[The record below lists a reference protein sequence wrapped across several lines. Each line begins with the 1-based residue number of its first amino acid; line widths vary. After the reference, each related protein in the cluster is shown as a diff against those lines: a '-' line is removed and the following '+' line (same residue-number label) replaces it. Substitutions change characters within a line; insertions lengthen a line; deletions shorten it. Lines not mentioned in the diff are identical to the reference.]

1 MNTREAMSEAIA
13 VLDAPGS
20 QGVGRTM
27 YLKTRWTKVEEPS
40 RSGRLLSRAGGQDTC
55 KRVYVRVR
63 PNHRRLQRYREAASH
78 CQPQILGVVA
88 CCGVVWWRYRSHNRT
103 F

>member
-1 MNTREAMSEAIA
+1 MQDLDMNTRKAMSEAIA

-55 KRVYVRVR
+55 KRVYLDPGFLATWGPVLRS
-63 PNHRRLQRYREAASH
+63 LSLGKIQLDSK
-78 CQPQILGVVA
+78 IL
-88 CCGVVWWRYRSHNRT
+88 HN
-103 F
+103 

>member
-1 MNTREAMSEAIA
+1 MQDLDMNTRKAMSEAIA

-55 KRVYVRVR
+55 KRVYPPPERIAEDPHGPMVLD
-63 PNHRRLQRYREAASH
+63 HGSRRYL
-78 CQPQILGVVA
+78 
-88 CCGVVWWRYRSHNRT
+88 
-103 F
+103 

>member
-1 MNTREAMSEAIA
+1 MNTWKAMSEAIA

-40 RSGRLLSRAGGQDTC
+40 RSGRLLSRAGGQGTC
-55 KRVYVRVR
+55 KRVYVCRVCSMYVCAQQQGAR
-63 PNHRRLQRYREAASH
+63 DGSGGQSAFLPSLILLLRLST
-78 CQPQILGVVA
+78 P
-88 CCGVVWWRYRSHNRT
+88 
-103 F
+103 

>member
-1 MNTREAMSEAIA
+1 MQDLDMNTRKAMSEAIA

-55 KRVYVRVR
+55 TRVY
-63 PNHRRLQRYREAASH
+63 L
-78 CQPQILGVVA
+78 QILSAPVLKHGRVNSTM
-88 CCGVVWWRYRSHNRT
+88 SHPPFLAYDKGTQRECLI
-103 F
+103 

>member
-1 MNTREAMSEAIA
+1 MQDLDMNTWKAMSEAIA

-40 RSGRLLSRAGGQDTC
+40 CSQQGGSYKGQAV
-55 KRVYVRVR
+55 KY
-63 PNHRRLQRYREAASH
+63 L
-78 CQPQILGVVA
+78 
-88 CCGVVWWRYRSHNRT
+88 
-103 F
+103 

>member
-1 MNTREAMSEAIA
+1 MNTWKAMSEAIA

-40 RSGRLLSRAGGQDTC
+40 RSGRLLSLAGGQDTC
-55 KRVYVRVR
+55 KRVYLRTR
-63 PNHRRLQRYREAASH
+63 PLPTVCRIGHWVLDFV
-78 CQPQILGVVA
+78 LM
-88 CCGVVWWRYRSHNRT
+88 
-103 F
+103 

>member
-1 MNTREAMSEAIA
+1 MNTRKAMSEAIA

-55 KRVYVRVR
+55 KRVYLCSQSSMIDVLTSSQ
-63 PNHRRLQRYREAASH
+63 HT
-78 CQPQILGVVA
+78 
-88 CCGVVWWRYRSHNRT
+88 RS
-103 F
+103 

>member
-1 MNTREAMSEAIA
+1 MNTRKAMSEAIA

-55 KRVYVRVR
+55 TRVYLRWAAQR
-63 PNHRRLQRYREAASH
+63 ESRYFPPLSRTPTTRCKGATPGPGLRRA
-78 CQPQILGVVA
+78 PQ
-88 CCGVVWWRYRSHNRT
+88 
-103 F
+103 

>member
-1 MNTREAMSEAIA
+1 MNTRKAMSEAIA

-55 KRVYVRVR
+55 KRVYLRSS
-63 PNHRRLQRYREAASH
+63 PCTIEAARR
-78 CQPQILGVVA
+78 PQFVSTARRAPSEDCSL
-88 CCGVVWWRYRSHNRT
+88 RSTVCRHQESQGS
-103 F
+103 

>member
-1 MNTREAMSEAIA
+1 MQDLDMNTRKAMSEAIA

-20 QGVGRTM
+20 QGVRRTM

-55 KRVYVRVR
+55 KRVYLLLRG
-63 PNHRRLQRYREAASH
+63 RREQLMRHLMA
-78 CQPQILGVVA
+78 
-88 CCGVVWWRYRSHNRT
+88 
-103 F
+103 

>member
-1 MNTREAMSEAIA
+1 MNTWKAMSEAIA

-40 RSGRLLSRAGGQDTC
+40 RSGRLLSLAGGQDTC
-55 KRVYVRVR
+55 K
-63 PNHRRLQRYREAASH
+63 
-78 CQPQILGVVA
+78 
-88 CCGVVWWRYRSHNRT
+88 
-103 F
+103 

>member
-1 MNTREAMSEAIA
+1 MQDLDMNTRKAMSEAIA

-55 KRVYVRVR
+55 KRVYYIGV
-63 PNHRRLQRYREAASH
+63 HLDLEAAGSRH
-78 CQPQILGVVA
+78 AVA
-88 CCGVVWWRYRSHNRT
+88 AKSSKKAKQDDE
-103 F
+103 

>member
-1 MNTREAMSEAIA
+1 MNTRKAMSEAIA

-55 KRVYVRVR
+55 LNLVTRELSTSTPQPTSAATIATHGPSR
-63 PNHRRLQRYREAASH
+63 PA
-78 CQPQILGVVA
+78 
-88 CCGVVWWRYRSHNRT
+88 T
-103 F
+103 

>member
-1 MNTREAMSEAIA
+1 MNTRKAMSEAIA
-13 VLDAPGS
+13 VLDAPGR

-55 KRVYVRVR
+55 KRV
-63 PNHRRLQRYREAASH
+63 LQIQLQTTDTDTKLPSYRY
-78 CQPQILGVVA
+78 
-88 CCGVVWWRYRSHNRT
+88 
-103 F
+103 

>member
-1 MNTREAMSEAIA
+1 MNTWKAMSEAIA

-55 KRVYVRVR
+55 KRVYLLTYSARGTER
-63 PNHRRLQRYREAASH
+63 
-78 CQPQILGVVA
+78 
-88 CCGVVWWRYRSHNRT
+88 
-103 F
+103 

>member
-1 MNTREAMSEAIA
+1 MNTRKAMSEAIA

-55 KRVYVRVR
+55 KRVYLLTYSARGTER
-63 PNHRRLQRYREAASH
+63 
-78 CQPQILGVVA
+78 
-88 CCGVVWWRYRSHNRT
+88 
-103 F
+103 

>member
-40 RSGRLLSRAGGQDTC
+40 RSQGGSYKGQAVKIPVSGCSGRCSPFGRVGKPKCLDRCCLLDNGHSCCDDKRPDT
-55 KRVYVRVR
+55 
-63 PNHRRLQRYREAASH
+63 L
-78 CQPQILGVVA
+78 
-88 CCGVVWWRYRSHNRT
+88 
-103 F
+103 

>member
-55 KRVYVRVR
+55 KRVYKKNMVRK
-63 PNHRRLQRYREAASH
+63 RRGLK
-78 CQPQILGVVA
+78 
-88 CCGVVWWRYRSHNRT
+88 NRT
-103 F
+103 SRPRSTARRAR

>member
-1 MNTREAMSEAIA
+1 MQDLDMNTRKAMSEAIA

-55 KRVYVRVR
+55 KRVYHALDMPVPVYA
-63 PNHRRLQRYREAASH
+63 LSA
-78 CQPQILGVVA
+78 V
-88 CCGVVWWRYRSHNRT
+88 CCI
-103 F
+103 

>member
-1 MNTREAMSEAIA
+1 MNTRKAMSEAIA

-55 KRVYVRVR
+55 KRVY
-63 PNHRRLQRYREAASH
+63 PQALREASRTTR
-78 CQPQILGVVA
+78 PVLTG
-88 CCGVVWWRYRSHNRT
+88 CGG
-103 F
+103 

>member
-1 MNTREAMSEAIA
+1 MNTWKAMSEAIA

-40 RSGRLLSRAGGQDTC
+40 RSGRLLSRAGGQGTC
-55 KRVYVRVR
+55 KRVYLG
-63 PNHRRLQRYREAASH
+63 PLLGG
-78 CQPQILGVVA
+78 QPDARDAGPAVSRCV
-88 CCGVVWWRYRSHNRT
+88 CGL
-103 F
+103 

>member
-1 MNTREAMSEAIA
+1 MNTRKAMSEAIA

-55 KRVYVRVR
+55 NSAAGPTVGLKKKFE
-63 PNHRRLQRYREAASH
+63 YR
-78 CQPQILGVVA
+78 
-88 CCGVVWWRYRSHNRT
+88 
-103 F
+103 

>member
-1 MNTREAMSEAIA
+1 MQDLDMNTWKAMSEAIA

-40 RSGRLLSRAGGQDTC
+40 RSGRLLSRAGGQGTC
-55 KRVYVRVR
+55 KRVYCLCLR
-63 PNHRRLQRYREAASH
+63 ASTEKRMH
-78 CQPQILGVVA
+78 
-88 CCGVVWWRYRSHNRT
+88 
-103 F
+103 

>member
-1 MNTREAMSEAIA
+1 MNTRKAMSEAIA

-40 RSGRLLSRAGGQDTC
+40 RQAGCGARSLGTARAESTSVFSVSFVIRMSARCSRKPA
-55 KRVYVRVR
+55 
-63 PNHRRLQRYREAASH
+63 
-78 CQPQILGVVA
+78 
-88 CCGVVWWRYRSHNRT
+88 RT
-103 F
+103 V

>member
-1 MNTREAMSEAIA
+1 MQDLDMNTRKAMSEAIA

-55 KRVYVRVR
+55 KRVYFFTFFLA
-63 PNHRRLQRYREAASH
+63 NNIAH
-78 CQPQILGVVA
+78 LGQHFPCVT
-88 CCGVVWWRYRSHNRT
+88 HIHT
-103 F
+103 

>member
-1 MNTREAMSEAIA
+1 MNTRKAMSEAIA

-55 KRVYVRVR
+55 KRVYLSLGGARQKPVREQQR
-63 PNHRRLQRYREAASH
+63 HSARLH
-78 CQPQILGVVA
+78 HLGVA
-88 CCGVVWWRYRSHNRT
+88 CAGARADLAQTHGS
-103 F
+103 

>member
-1 MNTREAMSEAIA
+1 MNTRKAMSEAIA

-55 KRVYVRVR
+55 KRVY
-63 PNHRRLQRYREAASH
+63 PSHRRSAKEGGAEGASFSFLSLQLTSVESFGY
-78 CQPQILGVVA
+78 
-88 CCGVVWWRYRSHNRT
+88 
-103 F
+103 

>member
-1 MNTREAMSEAIA
+1 MQDLDMNTRKAMSEAIA

-55 KRVYVRVR
+55 KRVYYLY
-63 PNHRRLQRYREAASH
+63 RRR
-78 CQPQILGVVA
+78 
-88 CCGVVWWRYRSHNRT
+88 
-103 F
+103 

>member
-1 MNTREAMSEAIA
+1 MNTRKAMSEAIA

-40 RSGRLLSRAGGQDTC
+40 RSGRLFSRAGGQDTC
-55 KRVYVRVR
+55 KRVYLISAPYVKRSTTSTRYVGNKAR
-63 PNHRRLQRYREAASH
+63 LAGQPGSEPRSPARAGRRSA
-78 CQPQILGVVA
+78 
-88 CCGVVWWRYRSHNRT
+88 
-103 F
+103 